1 MHNHDAGMTGS
12 MKGKTALLAGA
23 TGLVGSEILTLLA
36 HDPRIADVRSLVRRP
51 LPEHDKTPRVVECI
65 ADFDRLQEHLDWFKA
80 DMVFCALGTT
90 ITKAGSEA
98 AFRKVDFDYPLEIA
112 KLARSQGARHFL
124 LVSAVGADPRSRFF
138 YNRVKGELEAAVRAL
153 GYPSLTIAR
162 PSLLLGDRKEHRFG
176 EEIAKRFSWMF
187 PSPWRGV
194 QASVVASALV
204 RAAHE
209 ERPGAEILD
218 NVMMR
223 TGNERARAP
232 WFLLS

>member
-1 MHNHDAGMTGS
+1 MHNNDTGMTGS
-12 MKGKTALLAGA
+12 TTAKTALLAGA
-23 TGLVGSEILTLLA
+23 TGLVGREILTLLS
-36 HDPRIADVRSLVRRP
+36 HDPRISDVRSLARRP
-51 LPEHDKTPRVVECI
+51 LPGPDKGPRIVECI

-90 ITKAGSEA
+90 MATAGSEA

-112 KLARSQGARHFL
+112 KLARSQGAGHFL
-124 LVSAVGADPRSRFF
+124 LVSAAGADPRSRFF
-138 YNRVKGELEAAVRAL
+138 YPRVKGELEAAVRAL

-176 EEIAKRFSWMF
+176 EEIAKRFSWIL
-187 PSPWRGV
+187 PPPWRGV

-204 RAAHE
+204 RAAHA

-223 TGNERARAP
+223 RGE
-232 WFLLS
+232 